1 MMFKT
6 CHSKIQK
13 KQAKNKTKQTP
24 YLSPFSVECSE
35 SSTFRKFY
43 VLKFSYFWWLV
54 KGNILERIQLTI
66 QERNREESQTK
77 EEEENM
83 TIKAEGHHFESEK

>member
-13 KQAKNKTKQTP
+13 TSKNQKKNATVI
-24 YLSPFSVECSE
+24 SVECSE

-66 QERNREESQTK
+66 QERKGEESQTK

-83 TIKAEGHHFESEK
+83 TIKAEGHHFENEK

>member
-1 MMFKT
+1 MKLLNILHKKKKT
-6 CHSKIQK
+6 FSKREGLFFYNQE
-13 KQAKNKTKQTP
+13 
-24 YLSPFSVECSE
+24 FS
-35 SSTFRKFY
+35 F
-43 VLKFSYFWWLV
+43 
-54 KGNILERIQLTI
+54 LERIQLTI

>member
-1 MMFKT
+1 MDWKKCFYFK
-6 CHSKIQK
+6 
-13 KQAKNKTKQTP
+13 AGG
-24 YLSPFSVECSE
+24 
-35 SSTFRKFY
+35 STFRKFY

-66 QERNREESQTK
+66 QERKGEESQTK

-83 TIKAEGHHFESEK
+83 TIKAEGHHFENEK

>member
-13 KQAKNKTKQTP
+13 TSKKLKKNATVI
-24 YLSPFSVECSE
+24 SVECSE

-66 QERNREESQTK
+66 QERKGEESQTK

-83 TIKAEGHHFESEK
+83 TIKAEGHNFESEK